1 MIYVCLCFY
10 LTDILLTPML
20 TTVWLWKIFAFVVFM
35 EGPLYSI
42 FDSWRNVFVK
52 CTFQRDW

>member
-1 MIYVCLCFY
+1 MIYVFLCFY

-52 CTFQRDW
+52 CTFQRD

>member
-1 MIYVCLCFY
+1 MKCENKV
-10 LTDILLTPML
+10 LLH
-20 TTVWLWKIFAFVVFM
+20 FAFVVFM
-35 EGPLYSI
+35 EGPLYSV